1 MQVNTMPLNHTMDYD
16 NKLKQ
21 ILNAALKVFSH
32 YGFRQATMEQIA
44 GELGM
49 TKGSLYFYCSN
60 KEDLYNMAVAHA
72 LLKWQARVQEAV
84 DAEADIVQKLI
95 ALAIKSNEYLSEDD
109 DLRTI
114 IISDPQ
120 IQSISPAEDRY
131 PNIGIASYRMLKEI
145 LEQGVAEKR
154 LKVID
159 VEHVAGFLYS
169 IHCMFVVKTYIKAEG
184 QSAQEIYRAGID
196 VILRGLVADSSPIFA
211 PSQ

>member
-1 MQVNTMPLNHTMDYD
+1 MQADTKPINHTMDYD

-21 ILNAALKVFSH
+21 ILSAALKVFSR
-32 YGFRQATMEQIA
+32 YGYRQATMEQIA

-60 KEDLYNMAVAHA
+60 KEGLYNLAVAHA
-72 LLKWQARVQEAV
+72 LLKWQGRVQEAV

-114 IISDPQ
+114 IINDPQ

-131 PNIGIASYRMLKEI
+131 PNIGIASYGMLKKI

-154 LKVID
+154 LKAID

-184 QSAQEIYRAGID
+184 QSAQDIYRAGID
-196 VILRGLVADSSPIFA
+196 VILRGLVADRVPIIT